1 MTPSMI
7 QVVAQ
12 TRMADFLRAA
22 DRRRLAAGGA
32 ESRRMPFNGPRS
44 SRHRRRLRLGIA

>member
-1 MTPSMI
+1 VTPSMI

-12 TRMADFLRAA
+12 TRIADFLRTA
-22 DRRRLAAGGA
+22 DRRRIAAGAA
-32 ESRRMPFNGPRS
+32 ESRRMPFNGPRP